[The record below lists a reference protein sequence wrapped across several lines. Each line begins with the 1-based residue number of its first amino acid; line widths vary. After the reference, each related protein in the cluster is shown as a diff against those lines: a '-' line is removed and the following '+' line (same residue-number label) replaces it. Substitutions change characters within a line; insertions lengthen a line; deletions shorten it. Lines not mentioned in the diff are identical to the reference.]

1 MASRKKVTEETITT
15 EEGMGREMQELDGA
29 EMLSAEDAAADG
41 DGMDLN
47 ELLESMDQ
55 EPEETD
61 GQEDG
66 LPELSEEEMF
76 GEAAAE
82 TEDSGT
88 EDGGAPPETMLET
101 AEEGRQPEKPKR
113 TSRRKKADG
122 QVTEKPAADDSVEET
137 FTGEETAVED
147 NHTEP
152 ISAKGL
158 ERQNA
163 GGEDFGKGGNPA
175 EEMEEQT
182 AGEDLDEDAPIEG
195 GNLASGDLP
204 EEMLGDIQELVAD
217 SDAQELPDSET
228 VDEAAGNSQA
238 ETAGTSAGQA
248 NAAASRR
255 TPKAGKT
262 EAPVLTLESRGEV
275 ETESAREDTIW
286 HEIHNAYRTRRI
298 LTGQLGGIEQTESG
312 KTIVIVDYKG
322 FRIVIPLKEMMI
334 DLAHGRNPSGKEYAE
349 LMLRQNKILGNML
362 GAEIDF
368 IVKGIDSKTR
378 SVVASRREAMLKKRQ
393 IFYLDTDAAGM
404 YRVYEGRIVQARV
417 IAVAEKV
424 VRVEIF
430 GVECSIMAR
439 DLAWDWIGDAHER
452 FSVGDQVLV
461 RILSVRREGLEDMGV
476 KADVKS
482 VTQDTHHEN
491 LKKCRIQ
498 SKYAG
503 RVADVHKGVVYIRL
517 SNGVNA
523 VAHACYDYRT
533 PGKKDDVSF
542 AVTKI
547 DEERGVAV
555 GIITRIIRQNL

>member
-1 MASRKKVTEETITT
+1 MAGRKKVAEETITT
-15 EEGMGREMQELDGA
+15 EERMGTEMQELDGA
-29 EMLSAEDAAADG
+29 EMLSAGDAAAEG

-55 EPEETD
+55 GPEEMD
-61 GQEDG
+61 GQEDEE

-82 TEDSGT
+82 TEGDGT
-88 EDGGAPPETMLET
+88 EDAGAASET
-101 AEEGRQPEKPKR
+101 APGIPAEDRQPEKPKR

-122 QVTEKPAADDSVEET
+122 QSM
-137 FTGEETAVED
+137 EETAAED
-147 NHTEP
+147 STEGSSVGEHSAEGEEP
-152 ISAKGL
+152 MEGGHSMEEDHFTEEISIQ
-158 ERQNA
+158 ET
-163 GGEDFGKGGNPA
+163 
-175 EEMEEQT
+175 EEQT
-182 AGEDLDEDAPIEG
+182 AESNLDEDAPMEG
-195 GNLASGDLP
+195 EDLPDGDLSEETP
-204 EEMLGDIQELVAD
+204 EDIQVTETD
-217 SDAQELPDSET
+217 NDAQDLQESET
-228 VDEAAGNSQA
+228 ADRAVWGSPAEAVGI
-238 ETAGTSAGQA
+238 SAGQA
-248 NAAASRR
+248 NAATSRR
-255 TPKAGKT
+255 TPKARKT

-286 HEIHNAYRTRRI
+286 HEIHNAYRTRKI
-298 LTGQLGGIEQTESG
+298 LTGQLGGIEQTDSG

-322 FRIVIPLKEMMI
+322 FRIVIAIKEMMI
-334 DLAHGRNPSGKEYAE
+334 DLAQGRSPSGKEYAE

-503 RVADVHKGVVYIRL
+503 KVTDVHKGVVYIRL

>member
-1 MASRKKVTEETITT
+1 MAGRKKVTEETITT
-15 EEGMGREMQELDGA
+15 EERMGTEMQELDGA
-29 EMLSAEDAAADG
+29 EMLSAGDAAAEG
-41 DGMDLN
+41 DGVDLN

-55 EPEETD
+55 EPEETA
-61 GQEDG
+61 GQEDEE

-76 GEAAAE
+76 EEAVIE
-82 TEDSGT
+82 TEDDGT
-88 EDGGAPPETMLET
+88 EDAGTAPETT
-101 AEEGRQPEKPKR
+101 AEDRQPEKPKR
-113 TSRRKKADG
+113 TSHRKKTDEQAM
-122 QVTEKPAADDSVEET
+122 EKPAADDSVEET
-137 FTGEETAVED
+137 FTGNQTAAED
-147 NHTEP
+147 DSTE
-152 ISAKGL
+152 
-158 ERQNA
+158 R
-163 GGEDFGKGGNPA
+163 DNPA
-175 EEMEEQT
+175 EEIPVEEMEEQT

-195 GNLASGDLP
+195 EDLSGGDLP
-204 EEMLGDIQELVAD
+204 EKMLGDIQEPVTD
-217 SDAQELPDSET
+217 SDAQELQESET
-228 VDEAAGNSQA
+228 ADEAAGNSQA
-238 ETAGTSAGQA
+238 ETAGSSAGQA
-248 NAAASRR
+248 NTVTSRR
-255 TPKAGKT
+255 TPRARKT
-262 EAPVLTLESRGEV
+262 EVPVLTLETRREV
-275 ETESAREDTIW
+275 ETESAREATIW
-286 HEIHNAYRTRRI
+286 HEIHNAYRTRKI
-298 LTGQLGGIEQTESG
+298 LTGQLGGIEQTDSG
-312 KTIVIVDYKG
+312 KTVVIVDFKG

-334 DLAHGRNPSGKEYAE
+334 DLAQGRSPSGKEYAE

-417 IAVAEKV
+417 MAVAEKV
-424 VRVEIF
+424 IRVEIF

-491 LKKCRIQ
+491 LKKCRVQ

-503 RVADVHKGVVYIRL
+503 KVTDVHKGVVYIRL